1 MKFSQKVKYKY
12 LQESY
17 GKKHNKKKQP
27 DIMKAIEELDSYID
41 KNLKKL
47 FKTK

>member
-1 MKFSQKVKYKY
+1 MKFSEKVKYKY

-17 GKKHNKKKQP
+17 GKKHSKKKQYNV
-27 DIMKAIEELDSYID
+27 MKTIEELDNYIE
-41 KNLKKL
+41 KNLKKI